1 MEAQMLSLNQI
12 LSEMKSKTLYFTS
25 AYSINMMNVSAKE
38 IEWGI
43 NFTYR
48 DKDFVLIKMINES
61 NGYILQGNFVIG
73 KIDLKRPENYLIYDI
88 LKECDNTLDNPH
100 TAPIKIIN
108 PNVRIFKKA
117 SFEDIFIRLRKNKIN
132 MIKTINAK

>member
-1 MEAQMLSLNQI
+1 MLPLNQI
-12 LSEMKSKTLYFTS
+12 VEKMKSETFYFKS
-25 AYSINMMNVSAKE
+25 VYSINKAS
-38 IEWGI
+38 I
-43 NFTYR
+43 NFKNIDYGISFIYR
-48 DKDFVLIKMINES
+48 DKDFVLIKMINEL

-88 LKECDNTLDNPH
+88 LKECDNTLDNPN

>member
-1 MEAQMLSLNQI
+1 
-12 LSEMKSKTLYFTS
+12 
-25 AYSINMMNVSAKE
+25 
-38 IEWGI
+38 
-43 NFTYR
+43 
-48 DKDFVLIKMINES
+48 MINES

-88 LKECDNTLDNPH
+88 LKECDNTLDNPNA
-100 TAPIKIIN
+100 APIKIIN

>member
-1 MEAQMLSLNQI
+1 MLPLNQI
-12 LSEMKSKTLYFTS
+12 VEKMKSETFYFKS
-25 AYSINMMNVSAKE
+25 VYSINKAS
-38 IEWGI
+38 I
-43 NFTYR
+43 NFKNIDYGISFIYR

>member
-1 MEAQMLSLNQI
+1 MLPLNQI
-12 LSEMKSKTLYFTS
+12 VEKMKSETFYFKS
-25 AYSINMMNVSAKE
+25 VYSINKAS
-38 IEWGI
+38 I
-43 NFTYR
+43 NFKNIDYGISFIYR

-88 LKECDNTLDNPH
+88 LKECDNTLDNPN